1 MKVRL
6 CTDEE
11 NVVNYWNNL
20 DRELELQMDVL
31 DDFVGE
37 AKEVY
42 AYNKW
47 ITYGKKVSE
56 SVLLIVLESCFSREH
71 LLLRLR
77 IFLGILD
84 SFLYLIWKK

>member
-56 SVLLIVLESCFSREH
+56 SVLPIVLESCLSQRASASPSPH
-71 LLLRLR
+71 
-77 IFLGILD
+77 ILGHT
-84 SFLYLIWKK
+84 